1 MLRGYAP
8 SAIVSLHGYVKTK
21 KTFGRLNYLILP
33 LFNTVRLFN
42 CVSKMASKE
51 RILRLKDETKANILA
66 ASIDI
71 AKEEGWQALSM
82 RKIAD
87 KIEYTAPIIY
97 EYFDNKEAI
106 LNELTR
112 QGYVKL
118 GRLLEAAQKEST
130 GPPGQLEAM
139 WLAYWNF
146 AFAEK
151 ELYQVM
157 YGVEMNCCTMQ
168 NNCPDTQLPKNMF
181 RKKIEEILPEGKK
194 TKENIDIKYYT
205 LWSVV
210 HGLVSINMTRNLTSD
225 ELNRQVL
232 KDAIGGIIG
241 SMKQI

>member
-1 MLRGYAP
+1 
-8 SAIVSLHGYVKTK
+8 
-21 KTFGRLNYLILP
+21 
-33 LFNTVRLFN
+33 
-42 CVSKMASKE
+42 MASKE
-51 RILRLKDETKANILA
+51 RILRLKDETRTNILA

-71 AKEEGWQALSM
+71 VKEEGWQALSM

-97 EYFDNKEAI
+97 EYFANKDAI

-118 GRLLEAAQKEST
+118 AAQMEEAKSKHTDAAE
-130 GPPGQLEAM
+130 QLEAM

-157 YGVEMNCCTMQ
+157 YGVEVNCCVFENT
-168 NNCPDTQLPKNMF
+168 CPDVKAPSNMLCN
-181 RKKIEEILPEGKK
+181 KIEEIIPEARR
-194 TKENIDIKYYT
+194 TEDYICTKYYT

-210 HGLVSINMTRNLTSD
+210 HGLISINMTRQVRSD
-225 ELNRQVL
+225 EDINKQVL
-232 KDAIGGIIG
+232 KDAISGIIA
-241 SMKQI
+241 SMRN